1 MNTSFDKDKVGTYN
15 VEYTVKDLDGNESSY
30 IITIEVKEKNQSND
44 SSNDDNHKNN
54 GNDDKPDDYD
64 TDKERVNRIIIVVS
78 SIIGCIFIALVIL
91 FEFFRIRKKNKN
103 KHQNKLGLFFLYS
116 FTNSIVSSKSC
127 SFLCLQNLFKLSS
140 VGKPW
145 KKCG

>member
-44 SSNDDNHKNN
+44 SSNDDDHKNN
-54 GNDDKPDDYD
+54 GNDDKPDD
-64 TDKERVNRIIIVVS
+64 TDKERVNRIIIVS
-78 SIIGCIFIALVIL
+78 STIGCIFIALVIV

-103 KHQNKLGLFFLYS
+103 KH
-116 FTNSIVSSKSC
+116 
-127 SFLCLQNLFKLSS
+127 
-140 VGKPW
+140 
-145 KKCG
+145 

>member
-15 VEYTVKDLDGNESSY
+15 VEYTVKDSDGNESSY

-54 GNDDKPDDYD
+54 DNDDKPDDYD
-64 TDKERVNRIIIVVS
+64 ADKERVNRIIIVS
-78 SIIGCIFIALVIL
+78 STIGCIFIVMVIV

-103 KHQNKLGLFFLYS
+103 KH
-116 FTNSIVSSKSC
+116 
-127 SFLCLQNLFKLSS
+127 
-140 VGKPW
+140 
-145 KKCG
+145 

>member
-15 VEYTVKDLDGNESSY
+15 VEHTVKDSDGNESSY

-78 SIIGCIFIALVIL
+78 STIGCIFIALVIV
-91 FEFFRIRKKNKN
+91 FELFRIRKKNKN
-103 KHQNKLGLFFLYS
+103 KH
-116 FTNSIVSSKSC
+116 
-127 SFLCLQNLFKLSS
+127 
-140 VGKPW
+140 
-145 KKCG
+145 